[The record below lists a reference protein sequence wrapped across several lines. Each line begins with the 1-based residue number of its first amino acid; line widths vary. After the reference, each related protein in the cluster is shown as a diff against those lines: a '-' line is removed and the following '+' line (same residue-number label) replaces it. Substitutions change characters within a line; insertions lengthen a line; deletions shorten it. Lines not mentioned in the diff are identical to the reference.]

1 MSNYFCINKSGKKI
15 PVYSDADKKSQIGT
29 IYNREAFGYD
39 NNWGGDGYFCNIVF
53 RKANGSI
60 SGGYIIDPPNNAML
74 ECTDYPYGKARINGT
89 EYKTFLMRK
98 TSTVY
103 KVNGSKW
110 GTVAANRRVACK
122 TVLSG
127 DSHPEWKAINYV
139 ENTNGLWIPVNSSDK
154 LKYGFV
160 DTGLSV
166 ASGYSSI
173 PMYGSW

>member
-1 MSNYFCINKSGKKI
+1 MSNYFCINKSDKKI
-15 PVYSDADKKSQIGT
+15 PVYSDAEKTSQIGT

-60 SGGYIIDPPNNAML
+60 SGGFIIDPPNNAML
-74 ECTDYPYGKARINGT
+74 ECTDYTYGKARINGT

-110 GTVAANRRVACK
+110 GNLLLLIVC
-122 TVLSG
+122 
-127 DSHPEWKAINYV
+127 
-139 ENTNGLWIPVNSSDK
+139 
-154 LKYGFV
+154 
-160 DTGLSV
+160 
-166 ASGYSSI
+166 
-173 PMYGSW
+173 